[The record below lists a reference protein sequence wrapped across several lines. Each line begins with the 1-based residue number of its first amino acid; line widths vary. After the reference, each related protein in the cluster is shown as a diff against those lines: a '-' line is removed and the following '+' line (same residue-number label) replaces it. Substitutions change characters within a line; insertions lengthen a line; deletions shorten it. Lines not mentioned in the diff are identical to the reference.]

1 MLPALETP
9 PLKDF
14 FLMLGKGF
22 GLLVAMVV
30 LTKIF
35 PSLKNQDFKT
45 LVAQLIMLAVIWPP
59 ARKLGFDLSRHSEY
73 LSGLKAQLRPAFLY
87 FLVMMACLP
96 VMDYAYTL
104 LLAPWDLSWT
114 NTLLFWNDHSSNPFT
129 QDARIEGL
137 LENPLLL
144 PAYFIAACVL
154 APLVE
159 EFIMRRWA
167 YAAMRKYMPAAAAIL
182 LNGFLFGLLHG
193 KDFMATA
200 AHGFFFCWAY
210 ERTGKLETPFLLH
223 AFNNLFVLLLI
234 FGGKLAGV
242 SD

>member
-14 FLMLGKGF
+14 FLMLGR
-22 GLLVAMVV
+22 GLVLVLAAVIV
-30 LTKIF
+30 TKIF
-35 PSLKNQDFKT
+35 PSLNDDNFKSLASEIIT
-45 LVAQLIMLAVIWPP
+45 LAVIWPT
-59 ARKLGFDLSRHSEY
+59 ARKLGFDPSRCSEY

-87 FLVMMACLP
+87 FLVMMAFLP
-96 VMDYAYTL
+96 VMDYAYTF

-114 NTLLFWNDHSSNPFT
+114 NTLLFWNDQSSNPFT
-129 QDARIEGL
+129 LDARIEGL

-144 PAYFIAACVL
+144 PGYFIAGCVL
-154 APLVE
+154 APLAE

-182 LNGFLFGLLHG
+182 FNGFLFGLLHG
-193 KDFMATA
+193 RDFMATA

-210 ERTGKLETPFLLH
+210 ERTGKLETPILIH
-223 AFNNLFVLLLI
+223 AISNLFALLLI
-234 FGGKLAGV
+234 FGGKLSGF